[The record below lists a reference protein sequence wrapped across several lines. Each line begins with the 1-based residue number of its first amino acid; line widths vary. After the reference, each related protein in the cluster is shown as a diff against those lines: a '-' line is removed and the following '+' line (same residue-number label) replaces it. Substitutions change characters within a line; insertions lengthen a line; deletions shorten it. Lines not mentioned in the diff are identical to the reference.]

1 MSLQMH
7 AVVGNTGHAGTHY
20 KHFHVERPGFLLT
33 IGEQLKP
40 KKKYR
45 CLVRHISI
53 GGAMLDF
60 SPVML
65 VPKNFFVQVEGFSD
79 EIGSTT
85 VYRNGSQLGVRFNML
100 LAPEFVRTLIR
111 MEFCSGSL

>member
-1 MSLQMH
+1 MSMLMH
-7 AVVGNTGHAGTHY
+7 AVVNNPDHGGTHY

-33 IGEQLKP
+33 IDEHLKP

-45 CLVRHISI
+45 CLIRHISI

-60 SPVML
+60 NANMW
-65 VPKNFFVQVEGFSD
+65 VPKTFFVEAEGLSD
-79 EIGSTT
+79 EIGATA

-100 LAPEFVRTLIR
+100 LAQELVRKLIR
-111 MEFCSGSL
+111 MEFSGGTI